1 MYYVPMVSKADLEQL
16 RRRDPAALDAAFRKI
31 TPVLIRVL
39 AANGIYKE
47 TAEDLIGQ
55 TWERFFTNLDKFEGR
70 SELQTFVC
78 GILIN
83 KIREHRKASGRALV
97 EDDSEAALEKAF
109 AGDGHWNDGGLDST
123 ALVYAKELSLLIGEC
138 MEGLT
143 EQQKTAF
150 VLKEVDQDESEEICN
165 VLGVSA
171 SHLRVLIF
179 RAKEKLRLCLESK
192 LAKTERF

>member
-16 RRRDPAALDAAFRKI
+16 RKRDPATLEEAFKKI

-47 TAEDLIGQ
+47 TAEDLVNQ
-55 TWERFFTNLDKFEGR
+55 TWERFFTNLDDFEGR
-70 SELQTFVC
+70 SSLQTFVC

-83 KIREHRKASGRALV
+83 KIREHRRASGRFIA
-97 EDDSEAALEKAF
+97 EDDSEGAMDRAF
-109 AGDGHWNDGGLDST
+109 AEDGHWNAGGVDAAGLIYS
-123 ALVYAKELSLLIGEC
+123 KQLSRLIGDC

-143 EQQKTAF
+143 EQQKAAF
-150 VLKEVDQDESEEICN
+150 VLKEVHQDESEEICN
-165 VLGVSA
+165 VLGVTA

-179 RAKEKLRLCLESK
+179 RAKEKLRQCLEGK
-192 LAKTERF
+192 LK